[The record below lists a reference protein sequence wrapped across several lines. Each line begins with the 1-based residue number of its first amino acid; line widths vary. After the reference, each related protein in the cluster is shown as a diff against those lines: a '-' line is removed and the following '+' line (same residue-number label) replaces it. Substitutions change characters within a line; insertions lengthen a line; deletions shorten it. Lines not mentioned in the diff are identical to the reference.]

1 MVKSANEIALEA
13 KVEALEKQIEEFK
26 TFERRFLMATAT
38 LVAAAMIGDS
48 PAGEDLGLKS
58 FEQLTDL
65 AKERMSLRMKSS

>member
-13 KVEALEKQIEEFK
+13 KVEALEKQIEEYK
-26 TFERRFLMATAT
+26 DFERKFLVSVAS

-58 FEQLTDL
+58 FEQLTEL
-65 AKERMSLRMKSS
+65 AKGRMGMRNK